1 MLKVGTKA
9 PDFEAIRHDQGVFR
23 LSEELGHDPIVL
35 YFYSGAFG
43 LL

>member
-9 PDFEAIRHDQGVFR
+9 PDFEAVRHDGETFR
-23 LSEELGHDPIVL
+23 LSDNLGKRPLVL
-35 YFYSGAFG
+35 YFYNGAYG

>member
-9 PDFEAIRHDQGVFR
+9 PDFEAVRHDEGVFR
-23 LSEELGHDPIVL
+23 LSEELSEAPIVL

>member
-9 PDFEAIRHDQGVFR
+9 PDFEAVRHDGEKFR
-23 LSEELGHDPIVL
+23 LSENLGKQPVVL
-35 YFYSGAFG
+35 YFYNGAYG

>member
-9 PDFEAIRHDQGVFR
+9 PDFEAMRHDEGVFR
-23 LSEELGHDPIVL
+23 LSEELGQDPIVL

>member
-9 PDFEAIRHDQGVFR
+9 PDFEAVRHDEGIFR
-23 LSEELGHDPIVL
+23 LSEELGKDPIVL